1 MRKQRTYKQYRQ
13 AKNKRRKLTGAAPS
27 LSSLASLAAAARAQE
42 DETVKGLLRAAQ
54 RTQDPEIAQE
64 AFEYLYALAT
74 EQVVEPDPF
83 MPPVE
88 PEQARGEMKLGMVR
102 NSGCTFGL
110 NQKELCQHT
119 LIVGRSGSG
128 KTTLARTLLRQMV
141 MMQGAAENA
150 STIQVFDIK
159 RDYVDLPGLFPDVW
173 LFRLPGEDF
182 RWNPLEPPIS
192 DCQRWA
198 AILAGVF
205 ANAAGFYGGMSTENL
220 AYRYLLELY
229 RKYDTGRGIYPCL
242 FDLRDYLR
250 WLEVYKKV
258 NPRSEE
264 YRWFVRI
271 QNRVESLCEALGET
285 VNCSHGY
292 ALTEVLGHHVVFEM
306 AELKQDAQSF
316 FTETFLTQAV
326 WLRIDRQKR
335 GGTLRNLAVFDEAKR
350 LMPKYREEAQQAI
363 SNMSNIMA
371 FGREFGVG
379 FLVGECDPALL
390 ANSIKSSCYARF
402 CFSQTGG
409 RDVADSARSLGLDL
423 EQAAEIQRL
432 AVGEAI
438 VRLADRIKRPFVL
451 QVTP

>member
-1 MRKQRTYKQYRQ
+1 MRKQRTHKQYRHS
-13 AKNKRRKLTGAAPS
+13 KNKSRKLTGAAHS
-27 LSSLASLAAAARAQE
+27 LSSLAFLAAAARAQE
-42 DETVKGLLRAAQ
+42 DKTVKGLLVAVQ

-64 AFEYLYALAT
+64 AFEYLHALAM
-74 EQVVEPDPF
+74 EQVVNPDPF
-83 MPPVE
+83 APAIDA
-88 PEQARGEMKLGMVR
+88 EQAQGEVELGIVK
-102 NSGCTFGL
+102 NSGCVFGL
-110 NQKELCQHT
+110 NRNELCQHT
-119 LIVGRSGSG
+119 LVLGRSGSG
-128 KTTLARTLLRQMV
+128 KTTCIKALLKGLIMSSNTFVPAPR
-141 MMQGAAENA
+141 
-150 STIQVFDIK
+150 IQVFDIK
-159 RDYVDLPGLFPDVW
+159 KDYVDLINLYPNVW
-173 LFRLPGEDF
+173 LFRLHGPDF
-182 RWNPLEPPIS
+182 RWNPLEPPIA

-220 AYRYLLELY
+220 IYRYLLELY
-229 RKYDTGRGIYPCL
+229 RKYDTGREIYPCL

-250 WLEVYKKV
+250 WLDVYKKV
-258 NPRSEE
+258 DRRSEE

-285 VNCSHGY
+285 VNCSRGY
-292 ALTEVLGHHVVFEM
+292 PLAEVLGHHTVFEM

-316 FTETFLTQAV
+316 FTETFLTQMVYHRMA
-326 WLRIDRQKR
+326 RQQR
-335 GGTLRNLAVFDEAKR
+335 GGRLLNVGVFDEAKR
-350 LMPKYREEAQQAI
+350 LLPRYREEAQQAI
-363 SNMSNIMA
+363 SNMSNILA

-390 ANSIKSSCYARF
+390 SNSIKSSCYSRF

-409 RDVADSARSLGLDL
+409 RDIVDSARALGLDP